1 MEEYQWAARH
11 KSGTDGDDD
20 DDDKKWGYTLKW
32 GYTGVSMY
40 QNQHTG
46 NRYNGNNQCQPAE
59 PSVAI
64 NRASQSVIMKKE
76 SVLMDVATPGEKGA
90 IKK

>member
-1 MEEYQWAARH
+1 
-11 KSGTDGDDD
+11 
-20 DDDKKWGYTLKW
+20 
-32 GYTGVSMY
+32 MY